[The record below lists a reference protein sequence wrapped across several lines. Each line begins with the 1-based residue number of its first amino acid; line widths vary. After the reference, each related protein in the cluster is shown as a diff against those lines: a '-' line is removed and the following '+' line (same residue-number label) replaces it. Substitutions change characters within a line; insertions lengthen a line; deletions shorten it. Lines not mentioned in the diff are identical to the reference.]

1 MAAVPFSDLYPEIL
15 PSVPQCPLPMVDRA
29 ILNAAIEFCAFSD
42 VMQVDLPDF
51 VTVADQKVYDLIYD
65 TANDVTNLVSGRC
78 ETWEIYP
85 ISTTEL
91 AARGAYEAITGAPV
105 RFWHPTPDTIRLYP
119 IPNDV
124 YSLNNL
130 RAAIRP
136 KANATTIDDFLTTK
150 YREAIASGVLS
161 RLLSMGNQPW
171 TDKETAREKKLDF
184 EDAKGS
190 ARIEALKNFSTADLF
205 VKPRKFGG

>member
-1 MAAVPFSDLYPEIL
+1 MAAVPFSDLYPEII
-15 PSVPQCPLPMVDRA
+15 PDVPQCPFPMVDRA

-51 VTVADQKVYDLIYD
+51 DTVADQAVYDLIYD
-65 TANDVTNLVSGRC
+65 AANDVTNLLTARC

-91 AARGAYEAITGAPV
+91 GARGAFEAISGAPV
-105 RFWHPTPDTIRLYP
+105 RYWHPTPDTIRLYP
-119 IPNDV
+119 IPNDA
-124 YSLNNL
+124 YSINSI

-136 KANATTIDDFLTTK
+136 KPDATTIDDFLTTK
-150 YREAIASGVLS
+150 YREAIAAGALA
-161 RLLSMGNQPW
+161 RLLNRPNQPW
-171 TDKETAREKKLDF
+171 TDKEAARDKKAEF

-190 ARIEALKNFSTADLF
+190 ARIEALKNFTTADLF